1 MGLQTAFHTAKSAL
15 LTTSTQTQVVSRNI
29 GGASDPSYARRVT
42 LVETLYDGGSRVAG
56 IRSATDAVLQDA
68 DLSATAQ
75 AGAEGAVA
83 AALDRL
89 HATVGDP
96 QRESSPAALA
106 GALQNALT
114 QAAAQPANPLAM
126 QNAVGAAD
134 KLARSLNAATQATQ
148 SVRADADRQMA
159 EGVARINDLLAD
171 FDRVNT
177 QIVRGTASG
186 ANVSD
191 ALDRRNA
198 ILKDLSGYVGVSTLT
213 GKNGDMS
220 IYADGGATLY
230 QGGPRS
236 VTLAPTSTFAPGVS
250 GGAVYIDGV
259 AVTGSGA
266 AMPLRTGSLA
276 GLARVRDETA
286 PLFQAQ
292 LDEIARGL
300 VDAFAETSASAPDR
314 TGLFAWTGGPTP
326 PALSQTRGLAGAIR
340 IDPAVDPNAGGDARL
355 LRDGGIGG
363 AAYVYNATGAAGF
376 SDRLSA
382 LSQAM
387 GAQRGFD
394 ASAGLSGTA
403 TIAEFAEQSAGWLE
417 AGRQAATQSN
427 VAAQALAE
435 QAGAALSNATGVNID
450 DQMAQMLQLE
460 RSFQAAAKLIATI
473 DQMYSSFFES
483 VR

>member
-15 LTTSTQTQVVSRNI
+15 LTSSTQTQVVSRNI
-29 GGASDPSYARRVT
+29 SGASDPGYARRVT

-56 IRSATDAVLQDA
+56 IRSATDAALQEA

-83 AALDRL
+83 AALGRL
-89 HATVGDP
+89 HATIGDP
-96 QRESSPAALA
+96 QQEGSPAALI
-106 GALQNALT
+106 GALQNAL
-114 QAAAQPANPLAM
+114 ARAVAQPADPLAAR
-126 QNAVGAAD
+126 NAVGAAD
-134 KLARSLNAATQATQ
+134 RLARSLNAATQATQ
-148 SVRADADRQMA
+148 SVRADADRQMS
-159 EGVARINDLLAD
+159 EGVARINELLAD

-186 ANVSD
+186 ANVND

-198 ILKDLSGYVGVSTLT
+198 LLKDLSGYVGVSTLT
-213 GKNGDMS
+213 GKNGDMA

-230 QGGPRS
+230 QGGARS
-236 VTLAPTSTFAPGVS
+236 VTMAPTSTFAPGVNAA
-250 GGAVYIDGV
+250 AVYIDGV
-259 AVTGSGA
+259 AVTGPTA
-266 AMPLRTGSLA
+266 AMPLRTGALA

-286 PLFQAQ
+286 PAFQAQ
-292 LDEIARGL
+292 LDEIARGV

-314 TGLFAWTGGPTP
+314 TGLFAWPGGPAL
-326 PALSQTRGLAGAIR
+326 PASSQAVGLAGAIG
-340 IDPAVDPNAGGDARL
+340 IDAAVDPNAGGDARL

-363 AAYVYNATGAAGF
+363 AAYVYNATGAAGY

-387 GAQRGFD
+387 AAQRTFNP
-394 ASAGLSGTA
+394 SAGLSGAA
-403 TIAEFAEQSAGWLE
+403 TLAEFAEQSAGWLE

-427 VAAQALAE
+427 AAAQALAE

-460 RSFQAAAKLIATI
+460 RSFQAAAKMIATI